1 MKRPVRVPRSVRAR
15 ITAVSTTLVAATL
28 VVASL
33 LLVRLVQADLLTSAE
48 ETLDTALE
56 EQLENLPVGIFDD
69 DVIEDAE
76 VFSEQPID
84 LYATVIDGRVI
95 ELGLF
100 TVVGDD
106 GIAFGTL
113 FVDGVATADLVLD
126 PEAGEVLEVLDPV
139 TQFALDDAEV
149 IEQIESLAFET
160 IELSEADGQL
170 LVGVT
175 PLQEIE
181 QSIEALRD
189 ALLLIV
195 PALVVCF
202 GVLTWWLVGRA
213 LRPVQSITEQVQAI
227 STTNLDRRVPVPA
240 TDDEVSEMAIVMNR
254 MLDRL
259 ERGGERQR
267 RFSADASHELRSP
280 LATIRA
286 AAEVIGRSPAT
297 TRTAALSDDIV
308 AEADRMDELI
318 GDLLAL
324 SRIDDGGLG
333 SNTEAVDLAEL
344 APIELE
350 NELDAGLVEMGVFD
364 AGAMV
369 TGHRSDLRRLVRNL
383 ADNAL
388 RHAGSRVVVAVTA
401 TDDLVE
407 LVVSDDGEGVPEGSE
422 ALIFERFRRL
432 DEARSRDGGGSG
444 LGLALVASIVESH
457 GGSIRVDRSEL
468 GGARFTVAVPRLMTS

>member
-1 MKRPVRVPRSVRAR
+1 MSGVAWFPRSVRAR

-48 ETLDTALE
+48 ETLDIALQ
-56 EQLENLPVGIFDD
+56 EQLDAIPVELIEEEFIDET
-69 DVIEDAE
+69 DVFPEDA
-76 VFSEQPID
+76 VD
-84 LYATVIDGRVI
+84 LYATVIDGQVI

-100 TVVGDD
+100 TVGDD

-113 FVDGVATADLVLD
+113 YIDDIATASLVLD

-139 TQFALDDAEV
+139 TQFELDDPEV

-181 QSIEALRD
+181 ESIEALRD

-195 PALVVCF
+195 PVLVVCF
-202 GVLTWWLVGRA
+202 GALTWWLVGRA

-227 STTNLDRRVPVPA
+227 STTNLDQRVPVPS

-286 AAEVIGRSPAT
+286 AAEVLGRSPTPART
-297 TRTAALSDDIV
+297 TALSDDIV

-324 SRIDDGGLG
+324 SRVDDGGLG
-333 SNTEAVDLAEL
+333 SNTEPVDLAEL
-344 APIELE
+344 APLELE
-350 NELDAGLVEMGVFD
+350 NEIDAGLVEMGGFD
-364 AGAMV
+364 SGAMV
-369 TGHRSDLRRLVRNL
+369 TGQRSDLRRVVRNL
-383 ADNAL
+383 ADNAV
-388 RHAGSRVVVAVTA
+388 RHAGSRVLVAVTA

-407 LVVSDDGEGVPEGSE
+407 LAVSDDGDGVPEGSE

-468 GGARFTVAVPRLMTS
+468 GGARFTVAVPRLLTS